1 MQNVVAI
8 PANPALVNSTEDFI
22 HAVENDR
29 KDSAEKFIQ
38 MADHLTDRVL
48 SLFLV
53 EPANMTELSGG
64 QKKVIDFAVSTAGK
78 ASSMLTRQIF
88 KKITN
93 KEFAPVLAN
102 VKAMYW
108 QAGDDNGNQAHISF
122 PVDDAFAETFRKATE
137 LCAAGKGTEDVAL
150 VTRAMGDVADKI
162 IDEVFVANTK
172 EVKVGFVT
180 QKALNVGVDGSR
192 KAVHAVNNKVLKD
205 LSDAELQGYMAHYQ
219 GVLRQR

>member
-8 PANPALVNSTEDFI
+8 PAHPALVNSTEDFI
-22 HAVENDR
+22 HAVEHDR
-29 KDSAEKFIQ
+29 KDSAEKFIH
-38 MADHLTDRVL
+38 MVDHLTDRIL

-64 QKKVIDFAVSTAGK
+64 QKKIIDFAVNTAGK

-88 KKITN
+88 KKTTN

-108 QAGDDNGNQAHISF
+108 QAGDDNGNHAYIAM
-122 PVDDAFAETFRKATE
+122 PVDDGFADVFRRASE
-137 LCAAGKGTEDVAL
+137 ACAAGEGQANVDTVIQ
-150 VTRAMGDVADKI
+150 AMGDLSDKI

-172 EVKVGFVT
+172 VVKVGFVT
-180 QKALNVGVDGSR
+180 QKALNVGIDGSR
-192 KAVHAVNNKVLKD
+192 KAVHAVNNKVLRN
-205 LSDAELQGYMAHYQ
+205 LSNEELKGYMEHYAD
-219 GVLRQR
+219 LLKTR

>member
-8 PANPALVNSTEDFI
+8 SANPALVNSTEDFI

-29 KDSAEKFIQ
+29 KDSAEKFIE
-38 MADHLTDRVL
+38 MVDHLTDRVI
-48 SLFLV
+48 SLLLL
-53 EPANMTELSGG
+53 EPANRTELSGG
-64 QKKVIDFAVSTAGK
+64 QKKVIDFAVSTGSK

-88 KKITN
+88 KKITS

-108 QAGDDNGNQAHISF
+108 PAGDDNNNQAYMTF
-122 PVDDAFAETFRKATE
+122 AVDDDFAERFRKATE
-137 LCAAGKGTEDVAL
+137 LCAAGKGTEEVSL
-150 VTRAMGDVADKI
+150 VIRAMNDVSDKV

-172 EVKVGFVT
+172 EVKVGFVS

-192 KAVHAVNNKVLKD
+192 KAMHAVNNKVLKD
-205 LSDAELQGYMAHYQ
+205 LGDTDLKAYMEQYQ
-219 GVLRQR
+219 SLLRQR